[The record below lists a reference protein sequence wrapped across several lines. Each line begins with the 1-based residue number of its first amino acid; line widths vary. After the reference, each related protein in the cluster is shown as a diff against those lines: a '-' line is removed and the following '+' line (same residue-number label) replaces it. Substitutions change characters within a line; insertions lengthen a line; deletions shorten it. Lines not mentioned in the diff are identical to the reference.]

1 MDHNLSSHCSPMT
14 FLLFFWGFFFSSY
27 LHCRWAD
34 IEELEKDKRIQ
45 QKVKRFKAK
54 QALSNFLSEVS
65 ISPPF
70 SLSSTIL
77 SFFFFFSILFFSPLI
92 LWPSLIMVAVC
103 MLNSGVLC
111 WYYSG
116 FLNNLMHAK
125 AIKRL
130 TSSPYLSCTQSPLT
144 CCLVWFTS

>member
-14 FLLFFWGFFFSSY
+14 FLLFFGVFSSAPTCIVAGQTSKSWRRIRESSRRLRGSKPSKPSVTSLVRLASA
-27 LHCRWAD
+27 LHFPCP
-34 IEELEKDKRIQ
+34 
-45 QKVKRFKAK
+45 
-54 QALSNFLSEVS
+54 
-65 ISPPF
+65 PPF
-70 SLSSTIL
+70 CL
-77 SFFFFFSILFFSPLI
+77 FFFFFSILFFSPLI

>member
-1 MDHNLSSHCSPMT
+1 MVHNLTINLLSHCSPMT
-14 FLLFFWGFFFSSY
+14 FYCIFFFSSY

-77 SFFFFFSILFFSPLI
+77 SFFFFLFFFFPFCFFP
-92 LWPSLIMVAVC
+92 PSFY
-103 MLNSGVLC
+103 GP
-111 WYYSG
+111 
-116 FLNNLMHAK
+116 H
-125 AIKRL
+125 
-130 TSSPYLSCTQSPLT
+130 
-144 CCLVWFTS
+144 